1 MAIMEAMRAR
11 PATVQAT
18 AMPTCAVVE
27 RLEDAIGEEEGAE
40 MAVEV
45 ASAFLVVA
53 AMVTGVEPIEVVELE
68 IVT

>member
-1 MAIMEAMRAR
+1 
-11 PATVQAT
+11 
-18 AMPTCAVVE
+18 MPTCAVVE